1 MEEIKIINYGIIEK
15 NRKSIIKDEE
25 FNIFGYIINFKNKKS
40 ILTIYKIAIS
50 YFLKFICIYLSFLF
64 LFLFKEYAQI
74 INHKYQ
80 KQNYYQQ
87 NKAQQN
93 NLQKHQINN
102 SHYHHNKKKKKNLN
116 FQYFSCFVGLGREEN
131 KYIRE
136 FIEYYL
142 KLGVGKFILGDN
154 NLPNQEKFSDVLQ
167 DYIKNGTVDIIELF
181 GSTLGQSELYQM
193 AYDKYKTKCNW
204 FLLFDFDE
212 YLEIFFEKGKNL
224 KLKEFLTNNTYEK
237 CEAILF
243 NLVIYTDNDLL
254 YYDNRTL
261 IERFTEPNFFDK
273 DNIYVKSIVRG
284 GLNKTIFFP
293 NRSNHVPDRRIFTC
307 NSKGDRVNTN
317 PYSLNPP
324 VYDYGYLKHY
334 TTKTAEEF
342 CEKIIKGPPRNV
354 SFKSPERVKLFFT
367 HNKFSFEKLE
377 IFERKFNRSYNLN
390 YIVTNYRQYNMKLR
404 FYQYFN
410 ILFFIYLIS
419 FILNNLLFL

>member
-1 MEEIKIINYGIIEK
+1 MEEVKIINYGIIEK

-40 ILTIYKIAIS
+40 ILTIYKIAII

-74 INHKYQ
+74 IKNKYQ

-87 NKAQQN
+87 NKTQQN

-154 NLPNQEKFSDVLQ
+154 NLPNKEKFSDILQ
-167 DYIKNGTVDIIELF
+167 DYIKDGIVDIIELF
-181 GSTLGQSELYQM
+181 GLTLGQSELYQM

-224 KLKEFLTNNTYEK
+224 KLK
-237 CEAILF
+237 
-243 NLVIYTDNDLL
+243 
-254 YYDNRTL
+254 
-261 IERFTEPNFFDK
+261 
-273 DNIYVKSIVRG
+273 
-284 GLNKTIFFP
+284 
-293 NRSNHVPDRRIFTC
+293 
-307 NSKGDRVNTN
+307 
-317 PYSLNPP
+317 
-324 VYDYGYLKHY
+324 
-334 TTKTAEEF
+334 
-342 CEKIIKGPPRNV
+342 
-354 SFKSPERVKLFFT
+354 
-367 HNKFSFEKLE
+367 
-377 IFERKFNRSYNLN
+377 
-390 YIVTNYRQYNMKLR
+390 
-404 FYQYFN
+404 
-410 ILFFIYLIS
+410 
-419 FILNNLLFL
+419 